1 MLSRIVSSVR
11 SIGLAASVLFVA
23 VALATVLVG
32 CFGDFAPVS
41 PSEESVGISEP
52 NWLTFDVPDDVRAS
66 KTVLSSLATIDP
78 ATGGLVPGI
87 QIGSALGISFEVPAQ
102 SSGSEFDSPA
112 SLSLSVNEIGIL
124 VIDFGPDGT
133 QFDPPA
139 ALVISGAK
147 LRGNSVSLY
156 FQNPATGAWEK
167 QTTPVNVGADGT
179 LRVAISHFSRY
190 GLAD

>member
-1 MLSRIVSSVR
+1 MLRRIVSSVR
-11 SIGLAASVLFVA
+11 SMSLAASVLLAA
-23 VALATVLVG
+23 VALSAVLVG
-32 CFGDFAPVS
+32 CFSDFAPVS
-41 PSEESVGISEP
+41 PSRESAGVSEP
-52 NWLTFDVPDDVRAS
+52 NWLTFDVPENVRAS
-66 KTVLSSLATIDP
+66 KTILESAATIDP
-78 ATGGLVPGI
+78 ALGGLVPGI

-156 FQNPATGAWEK
+156 WQNPASGAWEK
-167 QTTPVNVGADGT
+167 QTAPVSIGSDGT